1 MQTYFCLLVRKLVFL
16 NNKECGTFF
25 CLYIIQLLC
34 FYRFFPKE
42 VFWRIL
48 LVVMPATD
56 ELTSYTYIHVNLE
69 WNCSFCVALGCTT
82 NWTAR
87 GLTFFDDLGFS
98 FSEMHSCLYW
108 YACIFAYICKRFCI
122 PCPIRRCLL
131 PPVFDGNVASIFSL
145 TSSILVDIC
154 WRFAPTFEAMVPC
167 RCFDRSWHWASWP
180 VQMQVVHEH
189 EISKDFGWVN
199 YGTEIHLFLQE
210 SRNPA
215 FTLWRP
221 PA

>member
-154 WRFAPTFEAMVPC
+154 WRFAPIFET
-167 RCFDRSWHWASWP
+167 RKKS
-180 VQMQVVHEH
+180 
-189 EISKDFGWVN
+189 ISPRHLCGVDNLTPQPMKQSILSLELFKTCQITPKAQFWKIIVN
-199 YGTEIHLFLQE
+199 HRKIIK
-210 SRNPA
+210 
-215 FTLWRP
+215 
-221 PA
+221 

>member
-1 MQTYFCLLVRKLVFL
+1 VLLPKLWMQTYFCLLVRKLVFL

-87 GLTFFDDLGFS
+87 SLTFFDDMGFS
-98 FSEMHSCLYW
+98 FLRCIHAFTDALVFSP
-108 YACIFAYICKRFCI
+108 IFAE
-122 PCPIRRCLL
+122 
-131 PPVFDGNVASIFSL
+131 G
-145 TSSILVDIC
+145 
-154 WRFAPTFEAMVPC
+154 
-167 RCFDRSWHWASWP
+167 
-180 VQMQVVHEH
+180 
-189 EISKDFGWVN
+189 
-199 YGTEIHLFLQE
+199 
-210 SRNPA
+210 PA
-215 FTLWRP
+215 FLVLLGAACPSPCFRRECCQNFFLD
-221 PA
+221 